1 MQLTDYQY
9 VPQTVDGSSLQSII
23 IPSGTKYKFAR
34 FLPDNKDKLV
44 EQ

>member
-23 IPSGTKYKFAR
+23 IPLGTKQKYAS
-34 FLPDNKDKLV
+34 FLWDDKDKLV